1 VNRGF
6 KPFAALWT
14 SVRSQALFWLQVNK
28 SDDGCWEWKGTR
40 HRQGYGL
47 LTVGGR
53 PLKAHRA
60 AFFLANGYMDTS
72 MKVLHSCDNP
82 PCVNPAHLRLGTQA
96 ENVADMVAKGRNKA
110 PTWMVGQLN
119 PMSWTNRRKREEF
132 RHN

>member
-1 VNRGF
+1 M
-6 KPFAALWT
+6 ALWT
-14 SVRSQALFWLQVNK
+14 SVRSQALFWLQVK
-28 SDDGCWEWKGTR
+28 KTDGCWLWTGTR

-60 AFFLANGYMDTS
+60 SFLLANGYLMTD
-72 MKVLHSCDNP
+72 MKVLHTCDNP

-96 ENVADMVAKGRNKA
+96 DNVADMVAKGRNRA

-119 PMSWTNRRKREEF
+119 PMSWTNRRKREQV
-132 RHN
+132 